1 MEKVGG
7 IYTTSNCMDIIVKI
21 TDDKIYMYYV
31 NDVFTFTNEMVEKK
45 LKTFLRHDISH
56 FSYVDKKL
64 NINSYNG
71 YLGQISDE
79 SSELLLNKLN
89 ELQKEKEF

>member
-1 MEKVGG
+1 MLKVGG
-7 IYTTSNCMDIIVKI
+7 IYTTSNRMDIIVKI

-31 NDVFTFTNEMVEKK
+31 NDVFTFTNKIVEEK
-45 LKTFLRHDISH
+45 LKTFLRQDISH

-64 NINSYNG
+64 NINPYNG

-79 SSELLLNKLN
+79 SLELLLNKLT